1 MNVFIRIFWCVVPS
15 VTTLRMDASMTAF
28 AQRNEIVSVVRTAFG
43 KRQLV
48 MDFLDRND
56 DAPAEA
62 LLTEGMGLNIAGTDP
77 RPRSAVPT
85 AYSRVTAILLVVFI
99 GLFGVF
105 LTVPVMCQLSASRPM
120 AWVGRLIWH
129 SQHLFQFESE
139 DIPYLFCVRGLSIWH
154 CIHLR
159 LGIRKATEGFLPGGP
174 VLIYSLFAL

>member
-1 MNVFIRIFWCVVPS
+1 MKGRHRCPVGEATEIPTAPTVCHLRCYSKISERTKIPPLLGGMTVFISFFCCVVPP

-28 AQRNEIVSVVRTAFG
+28 AQRNEIVSVVRTALC

-48 MDFLDRND
+48 MDFLDWND
-56 DAPAEA
+56 DAPAET

-99 GLFGVF
+99 RLFSVF
-105 LTVPVMCQLSASRPM
+105 LAVPVMCQLSTSRPM

-129 SQHLFQFESE
+129 S
-139 DIPYLFCVRGLSIWH
+139 
-154 CIHLR
+154 
-159 LGIRKATEGFLPGGP
+159 
-174 VLIYSLFAL
+174 